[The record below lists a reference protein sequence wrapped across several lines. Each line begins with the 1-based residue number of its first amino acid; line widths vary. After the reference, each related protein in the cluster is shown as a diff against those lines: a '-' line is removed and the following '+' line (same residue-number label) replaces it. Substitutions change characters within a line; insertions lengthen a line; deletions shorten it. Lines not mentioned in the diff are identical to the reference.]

1 MKNKMKK
8 IIFLFILFE
17 GMITGLM
24 EEKDKNPSYKNPSL
38 PIEQRLD
45 DLISRMTI
53 EEKIGQLR
61 ITLAWNY
68 YQRKENKVKLSEE
81 FKKDI
86 TEKHIGML
94 WGVYRADP
102 WTQKSLI
109 NGLNPKLAA
118 QFSNMMQK
126 YIMEN
131 TRLGIPIFLAEEAPH
146 GHMAIGATV
155 FPTGQGMAATF
166 STSLMEKVG
175 QVISKEIRLQG
186 GHVSY
191 GPVMDLTREPRWS
204 RVEESLGEDTILSG
218 EMAAAEIRGLGGGDL
233 SKPYSTV
240 VTPKHFVGYGTT
252 EGGHNSRPTFIGKRE
267 LLEQFLPPFHKAI
280 EAGAL
285 SIMTSYNS
293 MDGIPITGDSW
304 LLNNVLR
311 DEWKFRGFVVS
322 DLYSIDGIWKDHH
335 VVGSMDEAG
344 IEALK
349 AGVDADLGAQG
360 YANLEK
366 SLKEGKISMNDIDTA
381 VRRILR
387 LKFEMGLFENPF
399 VDENSASEVRSE
411 EHKKIALEVSRASI
425 TLLKNNGI
433 LPLNKQQKIAVIG
446 PNANNT
452 YNLLG
457 DYTAPQDEGNVKTI
471 LYGIQQKTKN
481 IEYVKGCS
489 IRDMNNTNIEEAAEA
504 ASRAD
509 VVVVAVG
516 GSSARDFKTS
526 YQETGAAKIDDDV
539 ISDMDCGEGFDRATL
554 DLLGRQM
561 ELLETLKKIG
571 KPLVVIY
578 VEGRPL
584 NKNWAAENAD
594 ALLTAYYPGQ
604 EGGIAIADVLFGDY
618 NPAGRLPV
626 SVPRYVGQ
634 IPVYYNQKYPVY
646 REYMDMTSRPLY
658 AFGYGLSYTNF
669 KYDNLSIEKKNE
681 NITVSFDITNIGERD
696 GEEVPQI
703 YIHDEV
709 ASTVQPMIQLK
720 LFTRLMI
727 KVGETKHVVFNLTYD
742 DFNIIDRQMN
752 KIIEPGIVK
761 IMVGKSSDNIV
772 LQDKIEI

>member
-1 MKNKMKK
+1 
-8 IIFLFILFE
+8 
-17 GMITGLM
+17 MITGLM

-68 YQRKENKVKLSEE
+68 YQKKENKIKLSEE
-81 FKKDI
+81 FKRDI
-86 TEKHIGML
+86 KEKHIGMF
-94 WGVYRADP
+94 WGAYRADP

-126 YIMEN
+126 YNMEN

-146 GHMAIGATV
+146 GHMAIGTTV

-186 GHVSY
+186 AHVSY

-204 RVEESLGEDTILSG
+204 RVEESLGEDSILSG

-311 DEWKFRGFVVS
+311 EEWKFRGFVVS
-322 DLYSIDGIWKDHH
+322 DLYSINGLWNDHH

-411 EHKKIALEVSRASI
+411 AHKKIALEVSRASI

-471 LYGIQQKTKN
+471 LYGIQQKAKN

-489 IRDMNNTNIEEAAEA
+489 IRDMNNTNIEEASEI

-526 YQETGAAKIDDDV
+526 YQETGTAKINNHV

-561 ELLETLKKIG
+561 ELLESLKKKG

-646 REYMDMTSRPLY
+646 REYMDMTSKPLY
-658 AFGYGLSYTNF
+658 AFGYGLSYSNF
-669 KYDNLSIEKKNE
+669 KYDNLSIEKK
-681 NITVSFDITNIGERD
+681 
-696 GEEVPQI
+696 
-703 YIHDEV
+703 
-709 ASTVQPMIQLK
+709 K
-720 LFTRLMI
+720 
-727 KVGETKHVVFNLTYD
+727 
-742 DFNIIDRQMN
+742 
-752 KIIEPGIVK
+752 KILLL
-761 IMVGKSSDNIV
+761 V
-772 LQDKIEI
+772 LI

>member
-742 DFNIIDRQMN
+742 DFSIIDRQMN